1 MAAEYDTK
9 AVLLDWMKEG
19 ENKLC
24 AECSLPSP
32 QWCSL
37 SYGCSLCLTCSGVHR
52 SLGVHLSFVRSLT
65 MDKWTQAQ
73 MQRML
78 KGGNQK
84 VREFFEAN
92 GQPWKVDSLA
102 EKYNSHVAAM
112 YRDKLLADAEDRPW
126 VPTDTPVPS
135 STTTSSS
142 SLRKPRA
149 QQNSRGVSPS
159 SFASNN
165 SSPTPRSG
173 SPATASAGGPTA
185 QKAANE
191 DYFARMGAA
200 NESRRADLPPSQGGK
215 YQGFGSQGP
224 STAGGGRGAVHP
236 MSSRAL
242 PGLEDLRDDPVGALG
257 KGWGFLGAA
266 LGAVGKTV
274 NDSVVQPTLERAH
287 DPALQSQFSTFLSSA
302 SSRLTLAARA
312 SGQALSTGLES
323 GSQFLRRD
331 LGVDVGDLGA
341 HYLDRATGRG
351 AGEGYGAI
359 GEEHAPRGHSG
370 LEPGEGDFFESH
382 LGGGGGSAGMSP
394 SSSSRCGGGG
404 AYYDDNAE
412 DAGGYQDMPTMRREG
427 STMSST
433 TAAKPVVA
441 SPPPPVVVEGSWES
455 MAPKAAAARAAAAK
469 AKASAP
475 AKKNDDG
482 WDDFG
487 DDWN

>member
-84 VREFFEAN
+84 AREFFEAN

-126 VPTDTPVPS
+126 VPADTPAPS
-135 STTTSSS
+135 ATLSSSS

-149 QQNSRGVSPS
+149 QQDSRAVSPS
-159 SFASNN
+159 SFASH
-165 SSPTPRSG
+165 SSSTPRSG
-173 SPATASAGGPTA
+173 SPATSAGGPNL

-200 NESRRADLPPSQGGK
+200 NGSRRADLPPSQGGK

-224 STAGGGRGAVHP
+224 SPGGGGVHP
-236 MSSRAL
+236 MSSRAI
-242 PGLEDLRDDPVGALG
+242 PGLEELRDDPVGALG

-287 DPALQSQFSTFLSSA
+287 DPALQSQFSTFLNSA
-302 SSRLTLAARA
+302 SSKLTLAARA

-359 GEEHAPRGHSG
+359 GEEHAPRAHSA
-370 LEPGEGDFFESH
+370 LEPGAGEAADFFSSQ
-382 LGGGGGSAGMSP
+382 LGAGGGSQSMSP
-394 SSSSRCGGGG
+394 SRSSRSGGG
-404 AYYDDNAE
+404 AYDD
-412 DAGGYQDMPTMRREG
+412 DDRAGGYQDMPTMRREG
-427 STMSST
+427 STLSST
-433 TAAKPVVA
+433 TAAKPAVA
-441 SPPPPVVVEGSWES
+441 SPPAVEDSWES

-469 AKASAP
+469 AKAKAP
-475 AKKNDDG
+475 ALAKKNDDG

-487 DDWN
+487 DDWK